1 LRQRI
6 VVDAK
11 VDPYLGAVVLLME
24 IGEAH
29 QVIWENRHRDG
40 NMTALVS
47 VPDEG
52 LTDLPEERR
61 LATAA
66 Q

>member
-1 LRQRI
+1 
-6 VVDAK
+6 
-11 VDPYLGAVVLLME
+11 ME